1 MLLNLI
7 LNITVG
13 EKNSDSN
20 ENKWIVNYDYLFN
33 NPDFYVCNSKQMRNF
48 VYPNEE
54 NNVERKIASNYMLKY
69 EYNS

>member
-1 MLLNLI
+1 MLLNLT

-33 NPDFYVCNSKQMRNF
+33 NPDFYVCTSKQMRNF